1 MLELIRDPNWNGN
14 VFRKGVV
21 EYEYH
26 MPYRPPAQ
34 VPKTPIIDP
43 NGPLMPTASTRGHAG
58 ITLHT
63 SPIPVTFMG
72 TQSSVVRFDTWDFST
87 FHSFEME
94 FRTFEPN
101 GVLFFV

>member
-1 MLELIRDPNWNGN
+1 MLELIRDPNWSRD
-14 VFRKGVV
+14 VLRKGDVK
-21 EYEYH
+21 YEYH
-26 MPYRPPAQ
+26 MPYRPPTA
-34 VPKTPIIDP
+34 PTRMSFFE
-43 NGPLMPTASTRGHAG
+43 NGLLMPTASTRGHAG

-72 TQSSVVRFDTWDFST
+72 TQSSVVRFDTWDFSVY
-87 FHSFEME
+87 HSFEME